1 MVCPRHFCVRGEMGD
16 HPSMRMT
23 NRLRLLAASI
33 FVPATFG
40 FGPMAFA
47 QATPP
52 TASET
57 IIVTA
62 TRTPQLAAKVGASVT
77 VLTNQ
82 AILRAQSVPVIDL
95 LRDVPGV
102 GFSRNGG
109 IGGVTSVRLRGAEAD
124 QTVVLIDGVKINDPS
139 SPGGGYNFANLLV
152 GDIDRIE
159 VLRGP
164 QSTLYGSQAM
174 GGVIQII
181 TRRGDVPFAGSLTLE
196 GGDLASYHARASVL
210 GTVDALSYAAN
221 FGHFETKGISAAVAG
236 SERDDFKSD
245 QANGRLS
252 YQLTPS
258 LEVEGRAF
266 WTKSDAGND
275 GFPAPLFVLADTL
288 ERAKTEELVVYAGA
302 NLNLLDGR
310 SRTRLGLSQSQIE
323 RESLNTALTPAT
335 TFIGKGTNQTLELQ
349 STLDVTPQF
358 QLVGGGE
365 IEEAHLRTASP
376 SRANPNPIP
385 LRASSDLSALYIQAQ
400 ASPAP
405 WLTTSFGARWTH
417 NDRFGDALNARATLV
432 ASFNEGNTLVRAG
445 AANGFKAPTP
455 FQLFSNFGNPTL
467 APEEAGSVE
476 FGVEQALFSRRLI
489 GAITFFDR
497 DTTNQIDFISCFRNP
512 IDICVGRPGGTYD
525 NIARTKAEG
534 LEASLEAKPSDRLS
548 LSIGYSTLNARNKV
562 EGSANFNRR
571 LARRPEETSF
581 VTVSYDFPFGLDVS
595 ATMSRIGDSFDDAA
609 NSRPLKSYELLTLRA
624 SQKLGDN
631 WSIFGRIENAGDEIY
646 QTTTGYGS
654 PRQQSWIGLRA
665 SF

>member
-1 MVCPRHFCVRGEMGD
+1 
-16 HPSMRMT
+16 MT
-23 NRLRLLAASI
+23 NRLRLLAATI

-40 FGPMAFA
+40 FGSLAFA
-47 QATPP
+47 QARAP
-52 TASET
+52 TTSET

-62 TRTPQLAAKVGASVT
+62 TRTPQPAAKVGASVT

-82 AILRAQSVPVIDL
+82 AILRAQSVPVVDL
-95 LRDVPGV
+95 LRDVPGL

-174 GGVIQII
+174 GGVVQIF

-196 GGDLASYHARASVL
+196 GGDLASYHGRVSVR
-210 GTVDALSYAAN
+210 GTFEGLSYAAN
-221 FGHFETKGISAAVAG
+221 IGHFETKGISAAASG
-236 SERDDFKSD
+236 SERDNFQSD

-252 YQLTPS
+252 HQLTPS
-258 LEVEGRAF
+258 LELEGRAF
-266 WTKSDAGND
+266 WTKSDVGND
-275 GFPAPLFVLADTL
+275 GFPAPLFVLADTP
-288 ERAKTEELVVYAGA
+288 ERAKTEEWVVYAGA

-323 RESLNTALTPAT
+323 RESLNFTLSPAT

-349 STLDVTPQF
+349 STFDITPQF

-365 IEEAHLRTASP
+365 LEEARLRTASP
-376 SRANPNPIP
+376 SSTNPNPIP
-385 LRASSDLSALYIQAQ
+385 LRASSELGALYIQAQ
-400 ASPAP
+400 ASPTP

-432 ASFNEGNTLVRAG
+432 ASFNDGNTLVRAG

-467 APEEAGSVE
+467 EPEEAGSAE

-512 IDICVGRPGGTYD
+512 IDICVGRPSGTYD
-525 NIARTKAEG
+525 NIARAKAEG
-534 LEASLEAKPSDRLS
+534 LEASLEAKPTDRLS
-548 LSIGYSTLNARNKV
+548 LSIGYSTLNARNKAQA
-562 EGSANFNRR
+562 SANFNRR

-581 VTVSYDFPFGLDVS
+581 VTIGYDFPFGLDVS
-595 ATMSRIGDSFDDAA
+595 ATVSRIGDSFDDAA
-609 NSRPLKSYELLTLRA
+609 NSRRLKGYELLTLRA
-624 SQKLGDN
+624 SQKLGDH